1 MALEL
6 AARPW
11 ITAGVALVGAGV
23 VIVTPVKPAVP
34 DIEVAAV
41 QLTSSP
47 EGIDPITAIEDVFK
61 LAQTNSVALDEHF
74 SPVPLPTLQQV
85 IADLLDGKQIDLQAA
100 GNAAVT
106 PFLPDSGLPPVRCPL
121 PTSIR
126 RWIQSTRWLTR

>member
-1 MALEL
+1 MAMEL

-11 ITAGVALVGAGV
+11 ITAGVALV
-23 VIVTPVKPAVP
+23 
-34 DIEVAAV
+34 
-41 QLTSSP
+41 
-47 EGIDPITAIEDVFK
+47 
-61 LAQTNSVALDEHF
+61 
-74 SPVPLPTLQQV
+74 LPTLQQV

-106 PFLPDSGLPPVRCPL
+106 PFLPGSGLPPVRCPL